1 MRWTNRWRRW
11 GNNYPRRLTHRR
23 AEIFSP
29 FHRLFRQALTA
40 LSPAIFIAPPDIHQV
55 TVATLA
61 DSTRFAAISNTCTSG
76 CAASSS
82 VIAVYFVSTFFN

>member
-29 FHRLFRQALTA
+29 FHRLLRQALTA
-40 LSPAIFIAPPDIHQV
+40 LSPRHIYRTTRYPPGHSRHAGRQHALCRNQQHHAP
-55 TVATLA
+55 A
-61 DSTRFAAISNTCTSG
+61 DALPTAA
-76 CAASSS
+76 
-82 VIAVYFVSTFFN
+82 

>member
-40 LSPAIFIAPPDIHQV
+40 LSPAIFIAPSDIHQV
-55 TVATLA
+55 NVAMLA
-61 DSTRFAAISNTCTSG
+61 DSTRFAAISNTMHQRVRCQQQRNCG
-76 CAASSS
+76 
-82 VIAVYFVSTFFN
+82 VLRQYLL